1 MTQNNAIS
9 EAPTKK
15 NKGLKQNKKCRH
27 KRQTTY

>member
-15 NKGLKQNKKCRH
+15 NKGLKQNKKCRN